1 MTTATDT
8 ALSVDR
14 IRAVYDE
21 YPVGDT
27 TVGMLSDPLNEHAW
41 LYTTEPV
48 SVEP

>member
-8 ALSVDR
+8 GLSLDR
-14 IRAVYDE
+14 VGAVYDE
-21 YPVGDT
+21 HPVGDS

-48 SVEP
+48 PVER